1 MYCANCG
8 FTNNDGGAFCS
19 RCGAPLDSM
28 SNYGYAPT
36 QVPTAQPT
44 SVNVAPRRN
53 QGLIVALCVLLILTI
68 GVGAFALITTSKSA
82 GADSTRQ
89 TGVVKVEEASD
100 KDEDKDKKKSKKSDE
115 DASLVLIIQNFI
127 SMLYGD
133 ATDTSKS
140 TSKAAPQDTVV
151 AVTPVVERV
160 VPYLSPRS
168 GVYEQVV
175 REISN
180 VFVDNSYTDNS
191 YTDNSYTDNSS
202 TTIID
207 YVRTLIENP
216 EVVEIDEDT
225 YRVIAEWANKNEEVF
240 ADVYDISL
248 DDDGLIE
255 DFECV
260 MRGAL
265 PEEAEKLF
273 DETENVDEE
282 PVVDEGRTDDETTGK
297 MPDSTATVVENDAKD
312 EEPTEDKNDQNE
324 SNENKNTLKE
334 TVTDQVRD
342 VRKKTEEVVRGTV
355 PEEVLEK
362 GDEIDQKIRE
372 EAGKLG
378 LDF

>member
-28 SNYGYAPT
+28 SNYGYAPP

-68 GVGAFALITTSKSA
+68 GIGAFALITTSKSA

-89 TGVVKVEEASD
+89 TGVVKVEEASG
-100 KDEDKDKKKSKKSDE
+100 KDEDKEKSKKSDK

-133 ATDTSKS
+133 ATD

-168 GVYEQVV
+168 GVYEEVV

-180 VFVDNSYTDNS
+180 VFVDNS

-240 ADVYDISL
+240 ADVYDITL

-255 DFECV
+255 DFDCV

-282 PVVDEGRTDDETTGK
+282 PAVDEGRTDDETAGK

-312 EEPTEDKNDQNE
+312 EEPTEDMNAQNE

-334 TVTDQVRD
+334 TVTEQVRD
-342 VRKKTEEVVRGTV
+342 VRKKTEEVVRETV
-355 PEEVLEK
+355 PDEVLEK
-362 GDEIDQKIRE
+362 GEEIDQKIRGPL
-372 EAGKLG
+372 AHSGIVVKNDHDPTVG
-378 LDF
+378 

>member
-225 YRVIAEWANKNEEVF
+225 YRVIAEWANKNE
-240 ADVYDISL
+240 
-248 DDDGLIE
+248 
-255 DFECV
+255 
-260 MRGAL
+260 
-265 PEEAEKLF
+265 
-273 DETENVDEE
+273 
-282 PVVDEGRTDDETTGK
+282 
-297 MPDSTATVVENDAKD
+297 
-312 EEPTEDKNDQNE
+312 
-324 SNENKNTLKE
+324 
-334 TVTDQVRD
+334 
-342 VRKKTEEVVRGTV
+342 
-355 PEEVLEK
+355 
-362 GDEIDQKIRE
+362 
-372 EAGKLG
+372 
-378 LDF
+378 